1 MSEWRQKAQKYL
13 KWLPLNGSTFNA
25 RSPWVSSLKDCTK
38 LAWQLSLDWQL
49 SVAQR
54 HPNIVQWTE
63 KKDVISLKRVELGF
77 MFPFVSLPKSFTY
90 NKHSHQ
96 NSLMTSKSWLLIIYH
111 RVLPLVSSS
120 YTLTCKMCF
129 LRACHILLSIQLFT
143 GMILNEKHSYL
154 PGNLCHTPNTIL
166 SVIT

>member
-1 MSEWRQKAQKYL
+1 MQGVLECPVSRTAQSLPDNWAWTGSFLWLRDTQILYSGQK
-13 KWLPLNGSTFNA
+13 
-25 RSPWVSSLKDCTK
+25 
-38 LAWQLSLDWQL
+38 
-49 SVAQR
+49 
-54 HPNIVQWTE
+54 
-63 KKDVISLKRVELGF
+63 KKDVISLKRVELGL